1 MPSSVDNYGIACK
14 PVTSKA
20 SCFKLKHK
28 LLKALKATKNVSKRY
43 YELPNKTKTDT
54 NRPPIELGT
63 EIAYSR
69 AKQKNSPTWTKKF
82 NQGAKARKKGKV
94 KMIKPL
100 ADRIV
105 VKPAEAEQKTS
116 SGLFI
121 PDNAKEKPMQ
131 GKVVAVGPGRK
142 NDKGEVVAMEVKV
155 GDVVLYGKYSG
166 TEVSVDG
173 ENYLIVKESDVIA
186 TL

>member
-1 MPSSVDNYGIACK
+1 MICVLARGNRFWHGN
-14 PVTSKA
+14 
-20 SCFKLKHK
+20 CFKGDEQEIRSNLEQSSSTMNFNKGN
-28 LLKALKATKNVSKRY
+28 AQKRI
-43 YELPNKTKTDT
+43 K
-54 NRPPIELGT
+54 I
-63 EIAYSR
+63 
-69 AKQKNSPTWTKKF
+69 
-82 NQGAKARKKGKV
+82 
-94 KMIKPL
+94 MIKPL

-142 NDKGEVVAMEVKV
+142 NDKGELVAMEVKV

-166 TEVSVDG
+166 TEVTVDG

>member
-1 MPSSVDNYGIACK
+1 MPAGLVAVYGIFSPSPAVFC
-14 PVTSKA
+14 VFSGFLRIWHGN
-20 SCFKLKHK
+20 CFKGGE
-28 LLKALKATKNVSKRY
+28 TKKWSNL
-43 YELPNKTKTDT
+43 EQFQ
-54 NRPPIELGT
+54 
-63 EIAYSR
+63 R
-69 AKQKNSPTWTKKF
+69 AKPF
-82 NQGAKARKKGKV
+82 NRGSTPKRIRI
-94 KMIKPL
+94 MIKPL

-166 TEVSVDG
+166 TEVTVDG

>member
-1 MPSSVDNYGIACK
+1 LDYQFGQNSSNIGCE
-14 PVTSKA
+14 T
-20 SCFKLKHK
+20 
-28 LLKALKATKNVSKRY
+28 T
-43 YELPNKTKTDT
+43 
-54 NRPPIELGT
+54 
-63 EIAYSR
+63 
-69 AKQKNSPTWTKKF
+69 
-82 NQGAKARKKGKV
+82 RKKGKK

-166 TEVSVDG
+166 TEVTVDG

>member
-1 MPSSVDNYGIACK
+1 MGN
-14 PVTSKA
+14 PVLA
-20 SCFKLKHK
+20 RK
-28 LLKALKATKNVSKRY
+28 LLKKGRTRKWSNLEQLECSWTNQFNKGVAQKR
-43 YELPNKTKTDT
+43 
-54 NRPPIELGT
+54 I
-63 EIAYSR
+63 S
-69 AKQKNSPTWTKKF
+69 
-82 NQGAKARKKGKV
+82 

-166 TEVSVDG
+166 TEVTVEG

>member
-1 MPSSVDNYGIACK
+1 MGYSKEHSFIFKHSSFISIHYTQKSPLICVLARGNRFWHGNC
-14 PVTSKA
+14 SKEDEQKIW
-20 SCFKLKHK
+20 SNLEQLKCSWTNQFNK
-28 LLKALKATKNVSKRY
+28 GVAQKRI
-43 YELPNKTKTDT
+43 K
-54 NRPPIELGT
+54 
-63 EIAYSR
+63 
-69 AKQKNSPTWTKKF
+69 
-82 NQGAKARKKGKV
+82 

-166 TEVSVDG
+166 TEVTVDG

>member
-1 MPSSVDNYGIACK
+1 MGCSKEHSFIFKHSSFISIHYTQKSPLICVLARGNRFWHGNC
-14 PVTSKA
+14 
-20 SCFKLKHK
+20 
-28 LLKALKATKNVSKRY
+28 SKRG
-43 YELPNKTKTDT
+43 ETKKMVQF
-54 NRPPIELGT
+54 GT
-63 EIAYSR
+63 T
-69 AKQKNSPTWTKKF
+69 PTLKWTKPF
-82 NQGAKARKKGKV
+82 NWAKAQKRIKI
-94 KMIKPL
+94 MIKPL

-166 TEVSVDG
+166 TEVTVEG

>member
-1 MPSSVDNYGIACK
+1 MFLAR
-14 PVTSKA
+14 
-20 SCFKLKHK
+20 K
-28 LLKALKATKNVSKRY
+28 LLYEGRNKKNGPIWNNSDVNWANQFNKGNAQKRI
-43 YELPNKTKTDT
+43 K
-54 NRPPIELGT
+54 I
-63 EIAYSR
+63 
-69 AKQKNSPTWTKKF
+69 
-82 NQGAKARKKGKV
+82 
-94 KMIKPL
+94 MIKPL

-142 NDKGEVVAMEVKV
+142 NDKGELVAMEVKV

-166 TEVSVDG
+166 TEVTVDG

>member
-1 MPSSVDNYGIACK
+1 MKHSIF
-14 PVTSKA
+14 KA
-20 SCFKLKHK
+20 FKN
-28 LLKALKATKNVSKRY
+28 ALNVSKRY
-43 YELPNKTKTDT
+43 CRSSKNAKTDT
-54 NRPPIELGT
+54 NRSLIELGT
-63 EIAYSR
+63 KIAYSR
-69 AKQKNSPTWTKKF
+69 AKQKIVQHGLKSSINGCENT
-82 NQGAKARKKGKV
+82 RKKRKV

-166 TEVSVDG
+166 TEVTVDG